1 MANVTTSEN
10 MKMIILQAEIAGVL
24 NDLLVR
30 SHVDNVL
37 VTKEDGSQILLS
49 EKLAEMIA
57 AINLKANST
66 DVTAEITAAND
77 ALYNRIMGITAEDG
91 ATVEEAYDTLKEVA
105 NYLKEHGSVV
115 QGFTTDISDL
125 KTAVEA
131 LQTGMTKVEKSDI
144 NGNVKVNGAEV
155 PVYEHPETHS
165 ADMIVDSATKV
176 MMTAE
181 ERTKLAGAS
190 AVVIGALE
198 WRRVCRELLE
208 VQKGCEGPFGSS
220 RG

>member
-1 MANVTTSEN
+1 MANNVVENEN
-10 MKMIILQAEIAGVL
+10 MKMIILQAEIEGVL
-24 NDLLVR
+24 HDLLVR

-37 VTKEDGSQILLS
+37 ATKEDGTKILLS

-57 AINLKANST
+57 AINLKANSA
-66 DVTAEITAAND
+66 DVTQEITDANN

-125 KTAVEA
+125 KAAVEA
-131 LQTGMTKVEKSDI
+131 LQTGMTKVEESST
-144 NGNVKVNGAEV
+144 NGNIVVNGQEKK
-155 PVYEHPETHS
+155 VYTHPETHS
-165 ADMIVDSATKV
+165 ADMIADSTTKV

-190 AVVIGALE
+190 AVVIGADLASA
-198 WRRVCRELLE
+198 VGVDKILIKT
-208 VQKGCEGPFGSS
+208 VD
-220 RG
+220 